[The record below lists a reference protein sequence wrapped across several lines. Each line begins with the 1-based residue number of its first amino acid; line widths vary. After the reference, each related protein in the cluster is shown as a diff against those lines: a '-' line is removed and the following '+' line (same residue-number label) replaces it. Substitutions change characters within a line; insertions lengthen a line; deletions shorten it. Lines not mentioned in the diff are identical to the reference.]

1 MLIFRVLIVAFSNN
15 IFLIL
20 TVVVTINMD
29 LLSVLMLLVIYYD
42 NLKSLYSDELD
53 MC

>member
-1 MLIFRVLIVAFSNN
+1 
-15 IFLIL
+15 
-20 TVVVTINMD
+20 MD

-53 MC
+53 MCWRLRDLLCVSWTSLPLPRRI